1 MTEQDHIKD
10 LFAKGL
16 QDHQVPVDPA
26 IWSAVSASIG
36 ATAAPVGLSV
46 LSKVLIGLGTSAGL
60 IVGAYFYTN
69 SGEPQAISS
78 KKPLVISSN
87 KQENP
92 LKEETTAAKSKNLNS
107 VQDERPIQAGSA
119 IQTQT
124 QPETTPQTNAIPVI
138 GFPLAEQIQ
147 SSPQTQPAPAS
158 NNASSVNQTSPV
170 RANNVGAV
178 TTGSTAVSTQATA
191 APTQNSRITSLT
203 NTPKIKLPNV
213 FTPNNDG
220 QNDWLEID
228 WKGLAVSDFSLVV
241 LNQNNQVVYRSSEP
255 NFNWN
260 GTDLG
265 GEKLAPGFFIYF
277 VTGQINSEKWQQS
290 SSLQIQY

>member
-1 MTEQDHIKD
+1 MTEQDNIKE

-36 ATAAPVGLSV
+36 ATAAKTGLG
-46 LSKVLIGLGTSAGL
+46 LFAKTLIGVAATAIVAGTVYLSLETKSQKVEKQVVQKTQETSKSKEDKKITPTAPAKTTYQTFYYDPPAIGCFDIKDDDLFIPDFDAQTYSGNSTEVQALTSA
-60 IVGAYFYTN
+60 IV
-69 SGEPQAISS
+69 PQATSV
-78 KKPLVISSN
+78 VIPAQGQLIQPIATPSQN
-87 KQENP
+87 NPVQE
-92 LKEETTAAKSKNLNS
+92 A
-107 VQDERPIQAGSA
+107 
-119 IQTQT
+119 
-124 QPETTPQTNAIPVI
+124 
-138 GFPLAEQIQ
+138 
-147 SSPQTQPAPAS
+147 
-158 NNASSVNQTSPV
+158 
-170 RANNVGAV
+170 
-178 TTGSTAVSTQATA
+178 QATA
-191 APTQNSRITSLT
+191 APAQNPRITPLT

-277 VTGQINSEKWQQS
+277 VTSQINGEKWQQS

>member
-1 MTEQDHIKD
+1 MTEQDNIKE

-36 ATAAPVGLSV
+36 ATAAKTGLG
-46 LSKVLIGLGTSAGL
+46 LFAKTLIGVAATAIVAGTVYLSLETKSQKVEKQVVQKTQETSKSKEDKKITPTAPAKTTYQTFYYDPPAIGCFDIKDDELFVPDFDAQTYSGNSTEVQALTSA
-60 IVGAYFYTN
+60 IV
-69 SGEPQAISS
+69 PQATSV
-78 KKPLVISSN
+78 VIPAQGQLIQPIATPSQN
-87 KQENP
+87 NPVQE
-92 LKEETTAAKSKNLNS
+92 A
-107 VQDERPIQAGSA
+107 
-119 IQTQT
+119 
-124 QPETTPQTNAIPVI
+124 
-138 GFPLAEQIQ
+138 
-147 SSPQTQPAPAS
+147 
-158 NNASSVNQTSPV
+158 
-170 RANNVGAV
+170 
-178 TTGSTAVSTQATA
+178 QATA
-191 APTQNSRITSLT
+191 APAQNPRITPLT

-277 VTGQINSEKWQQS
+277 VTSQINGEKWQQS

>member
-1 MTEQDHIKD
+1 MTEQDNIKE

-16 QDHQVPVDPA
+16 QNHQVPVDPA

-36 ATAAPVGLSV
+36 APAAPVGLSV

-69 SGEPQAISS
+69 SGAPQAVSN

-87 KQENP
+87 KQEKT
-92 LKEETTAAKSKNLNS
+92 LKEETKTAKSNILNS
-107 VQDERPIQAGSA
+107 LQDKRPVQTGNA

-124 QPETTPQTNAIPVI
+124 QPEATPQINAIPVL
-138 GFPLAEQIQ
+138 GVPLAEQTQ
-147 SSPQTQPAPAS
+147 LAPQTQPTPAS
-158 NNASSVNQTSPV
+158 NNATSANQSSTGH
-170 RANNVGAV
+170 ANNIGAA
-178 TTGSTAVSTQATA
+178 TIGSAVVSTQATP
-191 APTQNSRITSLT
+191 APAQNPRITPLT

-213 FTPNNDG
+213 FTPNHDG

-228 WKGLAVSDFSLVV
+228 WKGLSVADFSIVV

-277 VTGQINSEKWQQS
+277 VTGQINGEKWQQS

>member
-1 MTEQDHIKD
+1 MTEQDNIKE

-36 ATAAPVGLSV
+36 ATAAKTGLG
-46 LSKVLIGLGTSAGL
+46 LFAKTLIGVAATAIVAGTVYLSLETKSQKVEKQAVQKTQETSKSKEDKKITPTAPAKTTYQTFYYDPPAIGCFDIKDDDLFIPDFDAQTYSGNSTEVQALTSA
-60 IVGAYFYTN
+60 IV
-69 SGEPQAISS
+69 PQATSV
-78 KKPLVISSN
+78 VIPAQGQLIQPIATPSQN
-87 KQENP
+87 NPVQE
-92 LKEETTAAKSKNLNS
+92 A
-107 VQDERPIQAGSA
+107 
-119 IQTQT
+119 
-124 QPETTPQTNAIPVI
+124 
-138 GFPLAEQIQ
+138 
-147 SSPQTQPAPAS
+147 
-158 NNASSVNQTSPV
+158 
-170 RANNVGAV
+170 
-178 TTGSTAVSTQATA
+178 QATA
-191 APTQNSRITSLT
+191 APAQNPRITPLT

-277 VTGQINSEKWQQS
+277 VTSQINGEKWQQS

>member
-1 MTEQDHIKD
+1 MTEQDNIKE

-26 IWSAVSASIG
+26 IWSAVSANLG
-36 ATAAPVGLSV
+36 AGFAKTGLSLLTKTLLGV
-46 LSKVLIGLGTSAGL
+46 AACAVIAGAVYLSLDKQKPTPKKQELTTHQEAKKPIENKKITPTAPAKQTYQTFYYDPPAIGCFDIKDDILFVPDFDAQTYSGNSTEVQALTSA
-60 IVGAYFYTN
+60 IV
-69 SGEPQAISS
+69 PQATSV
-78 KKPLVISSN
+78 VIPAQGQLIQPIATPSQN
-87 KQENP
+87 NPVQE
-92 LKEETTAAKSKNLNS
+92 A
-107 VQDERPIQAGSA
+107 
-119 IQTQT
+119 
-124 QPETTPQTNAIPVI
+124 
-138 GFPLAEQIQ
+138 
-147 SSPQTQPAPAS
+147 
-158 NNASSVNQTSPV
+158 
-170 RANNVGAV
+170 
-178 TTGSTAVSTQATA
+178 QATA
-191 APTQNSRITSLT
+191 APAQNPRITSLT

-277 VTGQINSEKWQQS
+277 VTGQINGEKWQQS

>member
-1 MTEQDHIKD
+1 MTEQDNIKD

-60 IVGAYFYTN
+60 IVGAYFYTT
-69 SGEPQAISS
+69 SGEPRAVSN
-78 KKPLVISSN
+78 KNPLVISSN
-87 KQENP
+87 KQGNL

-107 VQDERPIQAGSA
+107 VQDEHPIQTETSS
-119 IQTQT
+119 QTFA
-124 QPETTPQTNAIPVI
+124 QPEATPLTNAIPVI
-138 GFPLAEQIQ
+138 GYPLAEQIQ
-147 SSPQTQPAPAS
+147 LAPQTQPTPAS
-158 NNASSVNQTSPV
+158 NNTTSVNQTSTGH
-170 RANNVGAV
+170 ANNVGAA
-178 TTGSTAVSTQATA
+178 TIGSAVVSTQATA
-191 APTQNSRITSLT
+191 APAQNPRITPLT

-241 LNQNNQVVYRSSEP
+241 LNQNNQVVYRSSDP
-255 NFNWN
+255 NFNWS

-277 VTGQINSEKWQQS
+277 VTGQINGEKWQQS

>member
-1 MTEQDHIKD
+1 MTEQDNIKD

-60 IVGAYFYTN
+60 IVGAYFYTT
-69 SGEPQAISS
+69 SGEPRAVSN
-78 KKPLVISSN
+78 KNPLVISSN
-87 KQENP
+87 KQGNL
-92 LKEETTAAKSKNLNS
+92 LKEETTSAKSNKLNS
-107 VQDERPIQAGSA
+107 IQEELSFQTGSA
-119 IQTQT
+119 IQTET
-124 QPETTPQTNAIPVI
+124 QPEATPLTNAIPVI
-138 GFPLAEQIQ
+138 GYPLAEQTQ
-147 SSPQTQPAPAS
+147 LAPQTQPTPAS
-158 NNASSVNQTSPV
+158 NNTTSVNQTSTGH
-170 RANNVGAV
+170 ANNVGAA
-178 TTGSTAVSTQATA
+178 TIGSAVVSTQANA
-191 APTQNSRITSLT
+191 APAQNPRITPLT
-203 NTPKIKLPNV
+203 NTLKIKLPNV

-241 LNQNNQVVYRSSEP
+241 LNQNNQVVYRSSDP

-277 VTGQINSEKWQQS
+277 VTGQINGETWQQS

>member
-1 MTEQDHIKD
+1 MTEQDNIKD

-36 ATAAPVGLSV
+36 ATAAPVGLSA

-69 SGEPQAISS
+69 SGAPQAVSN

-87 KQENP
+87 KQEKA
-92 LKEETTAAKSKNLNS
+92 LKEETTTAKSNNLNS
-107 VQDERPIQAGSA
+107 IQEELSFQTGSA

-124 QPETTPQTNAIPVI
+124 QPEATPLTNAIPVI
-138 GFPLAEQIQ
+138 GYPLAEQTQ
-147 SSPQTQPAPAS
+147 LAPQTQPTPAS
-158 NNASSVNQTSPV
+158 NNTTSANQASTGH
-170 RANNVGAV
+170 ANNVGAA
-178 TTGSTAVSTQATA
+178 TIGSAVVSTQATA
-191 APTQNSRITSLT
+191 APDQNPRITPLT

-228 WKGLAVSDFSLVV
+228 WKGLSVADFSLVV

-277 VTGQINSEKWQQS
+277 VTCQINGEKWQQS

>member
-1 MTEQDHIKD
+1 MTEQDNIKE

-36 ATAAPVGLSV
+36 ATAAKTGLG
-46 LSKVLIGLGTSAGL
+46 LFAKTLIGVAATAIVAGTVYLSLETKSQKVEKQVVQKTQETIKSKEDKKITPTAPAKTTYQTFYYDPPAIGCFDIKDDDLFIPDFDAQTYSGNSTEVQALTSA
-60 IVGAYFYTN
+60 IV
-69 SGEPQAISS
+69 PQATSV
-78 KKPLVISSN
+78 VIPAQGQLIQPIATPSQN
-87 KQENP
+87 NPVQE
-92 LKEETTAAKSKNLNS
+92 A
-107 VQDERPIQAGSA
+107 
-119 IQTQT
+119 
-124 QPETTPQTNAIPVI
+124 
-138 GFPLAEQIQ
+138 
-147 SSPQTQPAPAS
+147 
-158 NNASSVNQTSPV
+158 
-170 RANNVGAV
+170 
-178 TTGSTAVSTQATA
+178 QATA
-191 APTQNSRITSLT
+191 APAQNPRITPLT

-277 VTGQINSEKWQQS
+277 VTSQINGEKWQQS

>member
-1 MTEQDHIKD
+1 MTEQDNIKE

-36 ATAAPVGLSV
+36 ATAAKTGLG
-46 LSKVLIGLGTSAGL
+46 LFAKTLIGVAATAIVAGTVYLSLETKSQKVEKQVVQKTQETSKSKEDKKITPTAPAKTTYQTFYYDPPAIGCFDIKDDDLFIPDFDAQTYSGNSTEVQALTSA
-60 IVGAYFYTN
+60 IV
-69 SGEPQAISS
+69 PQATSV
-78 KKPLVISSN
+78 VIPAQGQLIQPIATPSQN
-87 KQENP
+87 NPVQE
-92 LKEETTAAKSKNLNS
+92 A
-107 VQDERPIQAGSA
+107 
-119 IQTQT
+119 
-124 QPETTPQTNAIPVI
+124 
-138 GFPLAEQIQ
+138 
-147 SSPQTQPAPAS
+147 
-158 NNASSVNQTSPV
+158 
-170 RANNVGAV
+170 
-178 TTGSTAVSTQATA
+178 QATA
-191 APTQNSRITSLT
+191 APAQNPRITPLT

-260 GTDLG
+260 GNDLG

-277 VTGQINSEKWQQS
+277 VTGQINGEKWQQS

>member
-1 MTEQDHIKD
+1 MTEQDNIKE
-10 LFAKGL
+10 LFANGL

-36 ATAAPVGLSV
+36 ATAAPVGVSV

-69 SGEPQAISS
+69 SGAPQAVSN
-78 KKPLVISSN
+78 KKLLVISSN
-87 KQENP
+87 KQEKT
-92 LKEETTAAKSKNLNS
+92 LKEETTTTKSNTSNS
-107 VQDERPIQAGSA
+107 LQDERPVQTGSA

-124 QPETTPQTNAIPVI
+124 QPEANSQINAIPVV
-138 GFPLAEQIQ
+138 GFALAEQTQ
-147 SSPQTQPAPAS
+147 LTPQTQPTLAS
-158 NNASSVNQTSPV
+158 HNANSANQASAV
-170 RANNVGAV
+170 RASNVGAA
-178 TTGSTAVSTQATA
+178 TIGSAVVSTQATTEPA
-191 APTQNSRITSLT
+191 QNPRITPLT

-228 WKGLAVSDFSLVV
+228 WNGLAVSDFSLVV
-241 LNQNNQVVYRSSEP
+241 INQNNQVVYRSSEP

-260 GTDLG
+260 GTDIG

-277 VTGQINSEKWQQS
+277 VTGQINGEKWQQS

>member
-1 MTEQDHIKD
+1 MTEQDNIKE

-16 QDHQVPVDPA
+16 QNHQVPVDPA

-36 ATAAPVGLSV
+36 ATAAKTGLG
-46 LSKVLIGLGTSAGL
+46 LFAKTLIGVAATAIVAGTVYLSLETKSQKVEKQVVQKTQETSKSKEDKKITPTAPAKTTYQTFYYDPPAIGCFDIKDDDLFIPDFDAQTYSGNSTEVQALTSA
-60 IVGAYFYTN
+60 IV
-69 SGEPQAISS
+69 PQATSV
-78 KKPLVISSN
+78 VIPAQGQLIQPIATPSQN
-87 KQENP
+87 NPVQE
-92 LKEETTAAKSKNLNS
+92 A
-107 VQDERPIQAGSA
+107 
-119 IQTQT
+119 
-124 QPETTPQTNAIPVI
+124 
-138 GFPLAEQIQ
+138 
-147 SSPQTQPAPAS
+147 
-158 NNASSVNQTSPV
+158 
-170 RANNVGAV
+170 
-178 TTGSTAVSTQATA
+178 QATA
-191 APTQNSRITSLT
+191 APAQNPRITPLT

-228 WKGLAVSDFSLVV
+228 WKGLSVADFSLVV

-277 VTGQINSEKWQQS
+277 VTGQINGEKWQQS